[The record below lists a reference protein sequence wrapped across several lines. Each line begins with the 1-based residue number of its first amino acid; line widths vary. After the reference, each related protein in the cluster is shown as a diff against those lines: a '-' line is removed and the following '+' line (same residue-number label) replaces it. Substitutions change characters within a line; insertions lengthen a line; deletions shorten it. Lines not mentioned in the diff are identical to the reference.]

1 MPSISDN
8 LIIASRAIENA
19 LTAQSAQKI
28 SAKSQTSA
36 QRRKEQQ
43 AQQRSENKATESMSE
58 ELLNETEK
66 VLSKHIDL
74 RA

>member
-8 LIIASRAIENA
+8 LMIASRAIENA

-28 SAKSQTSA
+28 SAKSQTSPH
-36 QRRKEQQ
+36 RRKERHASQDSQKKSTDNINPQ
-43 AQQRSENKATESMSE
+43 ALA
-58 ELLNETEK
+58 ETE
-66 VLSKHIDL
+66 LTKHIDL

>member
-8 LIIASRAIENA
+8 LMIASRAIENA

-28 SAKSQTSA
+28 SAKSQTSPH
-36 QRRKEQQ
+36 RRKEHH
-43 AQQRSENKATESMSE
+43 ASEVSQKKSTDNINPDAVVEA
-58 ELLNETEK
+58 ELT
-66 VLSKHIDL
+66 KHIDL